1 MHHEVEDRLRV
12 RAGRREHRG
21 ARAVLVHEELP
32 VRSDPVYVDLGD
44 AGHRVQ
50 DCRLDH
56 YYLSLS
62 GYLSHIL

>member
-1 MHHEVEDRLRV
+1 MHQEVEDRLRV

-32 VRSDPVYVDLGD
+32 VRSDPVYVYFGD

-50 DCRLDH
+50 DGRLDH
-56 YYLSLS
+56 DYLPLTR
-62 GYLSHIL
+62 YLSHIL